1 MVSDALGRLTLL
13 PRGRARRV
21 VESML
26 PLADVCPTQA
36 SALISL
42 CRKCVA
48 RVENKGRLLALH
60 AVTCILAWNARRARS
75 GKREGCLDQDGMQED
90 LVGMFRRAFE
100 SGLQIVRSA
109 RDQLRGVRVS
119 VRIRVVV
126 VGASRVSTCG
136 WDCTFLD
143 DGEKWEGGL
152 KMH

>member
-1 MVSDALGRLTLL
+1 MRYSRVVSDALGRLTLL

-75 GKREGCLDQDGMQED
+75 GRRDGCLDQDGMQED
-90 LVGMFRRAFE
+90 LVEMFRRAFE
-100 SGLQIVRSA
+100 SGLQIVRIA
-109 RDQLRGVRVS
+109 RDNLRWAWVCLRT
-119 VRIRVVV
+119 RVVV
-126 VGASRVSTCG
+126 CASSVSTYG
-136 WDCTFLD
+136 
-143 DGEKWEGGL
+143 
-152 KMH
+152 